1 MLICPDCGSEN
12 IEGSDLCDACG
23 QTLTELSVRVPQNS
37 IEADLLRAR
46 VSEIP
51 NHPPVMLSATATVGE
66 VLKAMV
72 DHRIGCVLL
81 LNEAGTMAGI
91 FTERD
96 ALMRLNVD
104 AADRH
109 ELPIER
115 FMTPNP
121 ATIPAGA
128 KIAFGLQ
135 QMNMGGYR
143 HLPVIDGDK
152 PVSVISIRDM
162 LRYLMEHTPKN

>member
-1 MLICPDCGSEN
+1 MLLCPDCGAEN
-12 IEGSDLCDACG
+12 IEGSDQCDGCG
-23 QTLTELSVRVPQNS
+23 QTLTELFVRVPAHS
-37 IEADLLRAR
+37 IEADLLRGR

-51 NHPPVMLSATATVGE
+51 NHPPVTLPASATVGE
-66 VLKAMV
+66 VLQSMV
-72 DHRIGCVLL
+72 ENRIGCVLL
-81 LNEAGTMAGI
+81 VNDAGTLAGI

-104 AADRH
+104 AAARH
-109 ELPIER
+109 SLPIEQ

-143 HLPVIDGDK
+143 HLPVLEGDR

-162 LRYLMEHTPKN
+162 LKYLTQHSPSN